1 VGAFLSSILSTEA
14 SAKAEVPQSGTTED
28 AHRVIDARAGTAQ
41 NSPMSSGFRLHSI
54 SALLIFWMAS
64 AVNAGAQLDHF
75 AWSPVSSPQAA
86 GAPFAVAISAQDVSN
101 QTLTD
106 FTNAVMLSAFV
117 SGPSITIGGNTQSGG
132 VLLVSQVPVSRCQY
146 IYLASELDGPAKITA
161 LAIKVDGLPGQTL
174 NNWTIRMKPTTL
186 SSYVSNIWEAT
197 GWTTVYQSN
206 TTIAVMGWV
215 TFQFTNAFFYDGT
228 NNLMIDFSFRNT
240 TGSSGGSS
248 RVTSTSGNRLLF
260 LYGDTSIGDPLT
272 WSGSTP
278 TAYTYPQVSD
288 IQLTVEHPVSE
299 TPTNSDNFVNGVW
312 NGNITI
318 LQLATNVILRADD
331 GNHHIGLSDPF
342 LIVNQPFIVNQP
354 MDAPAMLVGSNANFT
369 VIAGGT
375 PPLSYQ
381 WMKDSTSLTD
391 GGNVAGA
398 TTASLVLTNV
408 QVNDGGDYSVVVTN
422 SFGLVTSSSAN
433 LSVYASAEA
442 TLLDGFV
449 SDDNQFEFWISG
461 VPGFNYSVQAS
472 TNLVNWESL
481 TTNAAP
487 FVFDDA
493 DYPVFPQ
500 RFYRAVFLP

>member
-1 VGAFLSSILSTEA
+1 MDSSKTTSGRKRFSLSL
-14 SAKAEVPQSGTTED
+14 AEV
-28 AHRVIDARAGTAQ
+28 AGKVFVYLVKGLNRTPSLA
-41 NSPMSSGFRLHSI
+41 
-54 SALLIFWMAS
+54 ALLIFWIAS

-75 AWSPVSSPQAA
+75 AWSPFASPQAA
-86 GAPFAVAISAQDVSN
+86 GAPFAVTITAQDVFN

-106 FTNAVMLSAFV
+106 FTNAVSLSAFV
-117 SGPSITIGGNTQSGG
+117 SGPSIKIGGDTQSGG
-132 VLLVSQVPVSRCQY
+132 LLLVSQLPVNRCQY
-146 IYLASELDGPAKITA
+146 IYLASELGGPAKLTA

-206 TTIAVMGWV
+206 TTIAVAGWV

-240 TGSSGGSS
+240 TGSSDGSS
-248 RVTSTSGNRLLF
+248 RITSTSGDRLLF
-260 LYGDTSIGDPLT
+260 RYGDTSLGDPLT

-278 TAYTYPQVSD
+278 TAYTDSQVSD
-288 IQLTVEHPVSE
+288 IQLTVENPVAM
-299 TPTNSDNFVNGVW
+299 TPTNSGCFINGVW

-318 LQLATNVILRADD
+318 LELATNAILRADD
-331 GNHHIGLSDPF
+331 DNNHIGLSDPF
-342 LIVNQPFIVNQP
+342 LIVNQPFIVTQP
-354 MDAPAMLVGSNANFT
+354 MDAPAMLAGSNASFT

-375 PPLSYQ
+375 PPLSFQ
-381 WMKDSTSLTD
+381 WMKDSTNLTD
-391 GGNVAGA
+391 GGNVVGA

-422 SFGLVTSSSAN
+422 NFGSVTSSSAN

-442 TLLDGFV
+442 TLSDGFV
-449 SDDNQFEFWISG
+449 SDDNQFVFWVSG

-472 TNLVNWESL
+472 TNLVNWVLL
-481 TTNAAP
+481 TTNASP
-487 FVFDDA
+487 FAFEDA